1 MAPGFPIVFA
11 ARGFRYNGAMA
22 EYRAKQD
29 GSATL
34 PGPGDPPAVTLV
46 NEAGAAP
53 VVLLCDHASNA
64 IPAALGTLGLDE
76 AARAR
81 HIAWDIGAAEV
92 TRLLAEMLDAPALLS
107 GYSRLVIDCNRAL
120 DDPTSSRQISDG
132 TIVPGNR
139 GLDDAARGA
148 RADACYRPYH
158 RAVTEVIEQVTAR
171 DLMPVIV
178 SVHSCTPVMKGFE
191 RPWHIGVLSNTD
203 RRMTDLVIAELSRD
217 SALCIGDNQP
227 YSGLD
232 PHGYTIETHAL
243 PSGWPNALLEIRQDL
258 IDTRHGIQHWAELIG
273 AALRKVLEHPAM
285 TGARRAGAP
294 GAMSRER
301 EAS

>member
-1 MAPGFPIVFA
+1 M
-11 ARGFRYNGAMA
+11 M
-22 EYRAKQD
+22 EYREKQD
-29 GSATL
+29 GAAML
-34 PGPGDPPAVTLV
+34 LGPADPPPVTLV
-46 NEAGAAP
+46 NEAGGSP

-76 AARAR
+76 AARSR

-92 TRLLAEMLDAPALLS
+92 TRLLSEMLDAPALLS
-107 GYSRLVIDCNRAL
+107 GYSRLVIDCNRAP

-132 TIVPGNR
+132 VIVPGNR
-139 GLDDAARGA
+139 GLDKAARGA
-148 RADACYRPYH
+148 RADACYWPYH
-158 RAVTEVIEQVTAR
+158 RAVTEAMERLSAR
-171 DLMPVIV
+171 DIMPVIV
-178 SVHSCTPVMKGFE
+178 SVHSCTPVMKDFE
-191 RPWHIGVLSNTD
+191 RPWHIGVLSNAD

-243 PSGWPNALLEIRQDL
+243 PDGRPNALLEIRQDL
-258 IDTRHGIQHWAELIG
+258 IDTQHGIRHWAALVG
-273 AALRKVLEHPAM
+273 AALLGVLEHPAM
-285 TGARRAGAP
+285 IEARRAGARS
-294 GAMSRER
+294 AMSQER

>member
-1 MAPGFPIVFA
+1 M
-11 ARGFRYNGAMA
+11 M
-22 EYRAKQD
+22 EYSATRD

-34 PGPGDPPAVTLV
+34 LGPGDPPPVTLV
-46 NEAGAAP
+46 NEAGASP

-76 AARAR
+76 AARSR

-92 TRLLAEMLDAPALLS
+92 TRRLAEMLDAPALLS
-107 GYSRLVIDCNRAL
+107 GYSRLVIDCNRAP

-132 TIVPGNR
+132 VIVPGNR
-139 GLDDAARGA
+139 GLAKAARGA
-148 RADACYRPYH
+148 RASACYWPYH
-158 RAVTEVIEQVTAR
+158 RKVTEVIERAAAR
-171 DLMPVIV
+171 DIMPVIV
-178 SVHSCTPVMKGFE
+178 SVHSCTPVMKDFE

-203 RRMTDLVIAELSRD
+203 RRMTDLVIAELARD

-243 PSGWPNALLEIRQDL
+243 PDGRPNALLEIRQDL
-258 IDTRHGIQHWAELIG
+258 IDTQRGIGHWAELVG
-273 AALRKVLEHPAM
+273 AVLRKVLQHPAM
-285 TGARRAGAP
+285 IEARRADAP
-294 GAMSRER
+294 SAMSQDR